1 MKTVDSYRKQL
12 TRRPMKGTWI
22 VKLERLKKCKKCYKL
37 VENNTEFEKHKQE
50 HDNESKSAHSK
61 EKYLCDY
68 CKKEISHLELLR
80 DHIESLHMKAFYYE
94 DHEKSVTVK
103 IENDN
108 DTSGYH
114 NCNHCS
120 KTFVKYESFKSHLKK
135 CKVQQIVE
143 ENESNSKVK
152 YSEAKT
158 KTKYECDKCD
168 KTYKSGASLLD
179 HQKSFHEGIKYNCEK
194 CNLHYATKQSLR
206 RHIQATHDGFR
217 LECNKCHKLIQK
229 ANLLRHMKIVHEG
242 VRYNCSHCDKKYAE
256 KAMLNQHIRSTH
268 KGKMFTCKSLGC
280 EKVFGL
286 LRSMRSHFD
295 KVHKN

>member
-1 MKTVDSYRKQL
+1 MKTEDSFRKKFP
-12 TRRPMKGTWI
+12 RRPMKGTWF
-22 VKLERLKKCKKCYKL
+22 VKLERLISCKRCNKFL
-37 VENNTEFEKHKQE
+37 ENNTEFEKHKLE

-61 EKYLCDY
+61 ETYVCDF
-68 CKKEISHLELLR
+68 CKKEFSNLVLLK
-80 DHIESLHMKAFYYE
+80 DHIKLLHLKAFYE
-94 DHEKSVTVK
+94 DHHKSVTAK

-108 DTSGYH
+108 NDTSEYH
-114 NCNHCS
+114 NCS

-256 KAMLNQHIRSTH
+256 KAMLNQHIQSTH
-268 KGKMFTCKSLGC
+268 EGTMFTCKSQGC
-280 EKVFGL
+280 EKAFGL

-295 KVHKN
+295 KVHKS